1 MPNRIIPLE
10 LGSRLMPRAPRFAET
25 VGLNPPVPLTPV
37 LKMPISTRVAPKRA
51 SLMTLG
57 ENVCVSQ
64 RVIPFELPNSSPAE
78 GPAGKSL
85 LFGEVPS
92 GKKLSRPRNV
102 LDLLYRP
109 KIEFF
114 SVIR

>member
-1 MPNRIIPLE
+1 MPSRIEPVHSPQMFVFGIP
-10 LGSRLMPRAPRFAET
+10 RLAET
-25 VGLNPPVPLTPV
+25 FESKPSAPLTPV

-57 ENVCVSQ
+57 ENVCVSP